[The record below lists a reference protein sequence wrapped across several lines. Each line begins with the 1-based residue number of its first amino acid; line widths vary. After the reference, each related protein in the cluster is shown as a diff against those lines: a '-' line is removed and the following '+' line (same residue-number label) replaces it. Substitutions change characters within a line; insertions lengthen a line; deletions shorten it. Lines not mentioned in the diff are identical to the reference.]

1 MNTSSPTP
9 PKLTERFQTALLLAA
24 DWHAPQTRKG
34 SGVPYLSHLLGVASL
49 ALEFGADED
58 EAVAALLHD
67 ALEDGPHNTGRTH
80 GDLRGEIAVRYGEA
94 VALLVDAA
102 TDATPAPNGF
112 KPDWATRKR
121 AYLAHL
127 PQAAVSGLLVS
138 ASDKLYNVRTILV
151 DFLTEGEGVFG
162 RFTAGKN
169 GTLQYYRLLAD
180 AYGRA
185 AERPEVAAR
194 PRLLVLFAE
203 LERTISVL
211 EREVGLST
219 AQVRADPALA

>member
-1 MNTSSPTP
+1 M
-9 PKLTERFQTALLLAA
+9 LTERFQDALLLAA
-24 DWHAPQTRKG
+24 RWHAPQTRKG

-58 EAVAALLHD
+58 EAIAALLHD

-80 GDLRGEIAVRYGEA
+80 ADLRGEIVSRFGEG
-94 VALLVDAA
+94 VARLVDAA
-102 TDATPAPNGF
+102 TDATPDPQGA

-121 AYLAHL
+121 TYLEHL

-138 ASDKLYNVRTILV
+138 AADKLYNARTILV
-151 DFLTEGEGVFG
+151 DLLGEGEAVFS
-162 RFTAGKN
+162 RFTAGKA

-180 AYGRA
+180 RYRRA

-194 PRLLVLFAE
+194 PRLLALFAE
-203 LERTISVL
+203 LERTVAAL
-211 EREVGLST
+211 EREVGVSE
-219 AQVRADPALA
+219 AEVRAYPALA